1 MPARIRNHHHVDVS
15 RARLVILLLASGVVG
30 WALSSRVAVLL
41 QVEGAL
47 TPVSSGALSEHDLEE
62 LNHLPPE
69 AQAARL
75 LEKAVNHYRGAPE
88 EIEKRLDAWRGKMQ
102 PSQEL
107 EHLTNTAYFSNDLRV
122 RALALEIWLARD
134 NIRKTPETVEQLIN
148 EAGALD
154 GRQYF
159 RLSTLGILGNRGVE
173 PEKVLRTLLVY
184 VHDPTGA
191 TRAAAI
197 NGLGLL
203 GTEGTIAPLL
213 ELMRWDQSADL
224 RERAA
229 CNLADSGMLTRA
241 MRGKAVPELIR
252 FAQDPTLDA
261 STRKWVFQA
270 LREIAGQNL
279 PDDPTAWARWAA
291 ARPIQ

>member
-1 MPARIRNHHHVDVS
+1 M
-15 RARLVILLLASGVVG
+15 
-30 WALSSRVAVLL
+30 LL
-41 QVEGAL
+41 QVEQFL
-47 TPVSSGALSEHDLEE
+47 MPVSSGAVSEHDLDE
-62 LNHLPPE
+62 LKALPPQ
-69 AQAARL
+69 AQAVRL
-75 LEKAVNHYRGAPE
+75 LEKAINHYRGAPE
-88 EIEKRLDAWRGKMQ
+88 EIDKRLDGWRGKMQ

-107 EHLTNTAYFSNDLRV
+107 ENLTNTAYFSNDLRV

-134 NIRKTPETVEQLIN
+134 NIRKTPETVDQLIN
-148 EAGALD
+148 DAGTLD

-159 RLSTLGILGNRGVE
+159 RLSTLGSLGNRGVE
-173 PEKVLRTLLVY
+173 PEKVLRTLLVF
-184 VHDPTGA
+184 VHDPAGA

-213 ELMRWDQSADL
+213 EVMRWDQSADL

-241 MRGKAVPELIR
+241 LRSKAVPELIR
-252 FAQDPTLDA
+252 FGQDPTLDA

-270 LREIAGQNL
+270 LREIAGQIL
-279 PDDPTAWARWAA
+279 PDDATAWARWWA